1 LRELKV
7 CFEHLNTDKTCRAIV
22 LTGSGRTFTTGQF
35 YQSYINSFFYNCT
48 YLGIDVQYLSTIPAG
63 ELNEIDDIARKAM
76 HLRRII
82 QRTQASLRA
91 VDNASSIIHIFIKF
105 IILQF

>member
-1 LRELKV
+1 VK
-7 CFEHLNTDKTCRAIV
+7 
-22 LTGSGRTFTTGQF
+22 
-35 YQSYINSFFYNCT
+35 
-48 YLGIDVQYLSTIPAG
+48 YLSTIPAA

-91 VDNASSIIHIFIKF
+91 VDKVNKVVYIF
-105 IILQF
+105 L

>member
-1 LRELKV
+1 MTSSRELKI
-7 CFEHLNTDKTCRAIV
+7 CFEQLNTEKTCRAIV
-22 LTGSGRTFTTGQF
+22 LTGSGRAFTAGKSDIFHF
-35 YQSYINSFFYNCT
+35 YFSMCLYS
-48 YLGIDVQYLSTIPAG
+48 GIDVKYFSTIPAA

-91 VDNASSIIHIFIKF
+91 VDKVNKVVNIFVQF
-105 IILQF
+105 IIL